1 MVGVDAGAHCCKDMS
16 GQVAR
21 TCGEHPDRSDCPD
34 CLVDYW
40 DDSQVY
46 GLIVH
51 DGGGCQRPICC
62 PRWWPG
68 ESPRGWLFGGGE
80 GVLVLASGSVF
91 ESVAVA
97 GGGDD
102 VGVVAEAVEEADGG
116 WLVG

>member
-51 DGGGCQRPICC
+51 DGGGSMIEINYC
-62 PRWWPG
+62 PWCGAQLLR
-68 ESPRGWLFGGGE
+68 
-80 GVLVLASGSVF
+80 SGR
-91 ESVAVA
+91 
-97 GGGDD
+97 
-102 VGVVAEAVEEADGG
+102 
-116 WLVG
+116 